1 MQKIMFNTMA
11 EFKREAIKGRYI
23 KGGYY
28 FRGADYGKEMRK
40 ILKVKSN
47 SISLATKGGAMWFYY
62 PKASEVEIENGTMTI
77 FEHRVKFGNS
87 DVPADVTC
95 LKWDLERG
103 LLKESDLTR
112 YDKEVAKYEL
122 YEDEEEEN

>member
-1 MQKIMFNTMA
+1 MA

>member
-11 EFKREAIKGRYI
+11 EFKREAINGRCI

-28 FRGADYGKEMRK
+28 FRGADYAKTMRK
-40 ILKVKSN
+40 ISKVKSN
-47 SISLATKGGAMWFYY
+47 AISLATKGGAMWFNY
-62 PKASEVEIENGTMTI
+62 PKASEAKIENGTMTI

-87 DVPADVTC
+87 DVLASDDC
-95 LKWDLERG
+95 LKRDLERG

-112 YDKEVAKYEL
+112 YTKEVAKYEL
-122 YEDEEEEN
+122 YKDDEEN

>member
-11 EFKREAIKGRYI
+11 EFKREAINGRYI

-28 FRGADYGKEMRK
+28 FRGADYAKAMRK
-40 ILKVKSN
+40 ISKVKSN
-47 SISLATKGGAMWFYY
+47 AIGLATKGGAMWFYY
-62 PKASEVEIENGTMTI
+62 PKASEAKIENGTMTI

-87 DVPADVTC
+87 DVPASDDC

-112 YDKEVAKYEL
+112 YTKEVAKYEL
-122 YEDEEEEN
+122 YKDDEEN